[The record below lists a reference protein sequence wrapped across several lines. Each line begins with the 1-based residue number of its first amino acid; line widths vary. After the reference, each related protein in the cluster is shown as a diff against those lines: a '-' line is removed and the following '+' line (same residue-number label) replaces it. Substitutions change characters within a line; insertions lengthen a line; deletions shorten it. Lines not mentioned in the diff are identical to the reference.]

1 MSVFHGKRDNGD
13 KFILQTTGGRLV
25 LVDLDVKSNWSAV
38 NLYWPND
45 KGKGMPHI
53 WVGDDGG
60 TEEEV
65 EKVYG
70 AFEFDCSPPLPA
82 YVLYDKETFIRR
94 VIAKRDKYYPESAK
108 TTEEEL
114 INLREDDEQEVPR

>member
-1 MSVFHGKRDNGD
+1 MDNSE
-13 KFILQTTGGRLV
+13 KFILQTTEGRLV
-25 LVDLDVKSNWSAV
+25 LVDLDVKREWNAV

-45 KGKGMPHI
+45 RGKGLPHI

-70 AFEFDCSPPLPA
+70 ALMFDCDPPLPA

-94 VIAKRDKYYPESAK
+94 LIAKRDKYYPELAK
-108 TTEEEL
+108 ITEEEL
-114 INLREDDEQEVPR
+114 INLRGDDDEQ